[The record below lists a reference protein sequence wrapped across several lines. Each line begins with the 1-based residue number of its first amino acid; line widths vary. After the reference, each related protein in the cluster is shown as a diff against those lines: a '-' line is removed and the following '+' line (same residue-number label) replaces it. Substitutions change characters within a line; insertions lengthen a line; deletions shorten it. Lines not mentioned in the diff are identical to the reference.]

1 MSEIKKTAVIVKDIL
16 EEYPETR
23 NSDMGL
29 YVRVCERVNPSALC
43 VPFWVALMNL
53 KAYKLPCIET
63 VRRTRQKIQAECP
76 ELASTE
82 RVASAKAV
90 KEAEFRQYAR
100 EGGVEA

>member
-1 MSEIKKTAVIVKDIL
+1 MREIKKTAVLVKDVL
-16 EEYPETR
+16 EKEPETR
-23 NSDMGL
+23 NSDMTL
-29 YVRVCERVNPSALC
+29 YIKVCERINPAVLC

-82 RVASAKAV
+82 KITAARYV
-90 KEAEFRQYAR
+90 KQAEYLEYAR
-100 EGGVEA
+100 E